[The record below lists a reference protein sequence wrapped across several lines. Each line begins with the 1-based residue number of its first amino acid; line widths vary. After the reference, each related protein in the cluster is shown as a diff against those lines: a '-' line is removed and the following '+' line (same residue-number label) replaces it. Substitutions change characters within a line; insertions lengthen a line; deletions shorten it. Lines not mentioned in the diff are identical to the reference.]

1 MNPLMPMTEEQWR
14 RTLWAV
20 LQSVGGRVMID
31 RGMLESFDPET
42 SRIETWT
49 DPVSG
54 YYGLRAT
61 VEHG

>member
-1 MNPLMPMTEEQWR
+1 
-14 RTLWAV
+14 
-20 LQSVGGRVMID
+20 
-31 RGMLESFDPET
+31 MLESFDPET